1 MANFFVLSIFGQFD
15 YELES
20 RLLKSENRFHAQHL
34 LPRAVDKLTDDHVAT
49 IYEAYQADIYL
60 SLEDF
65 RREVTRWRT
74 HWVITKRNDLP
85 TTLCTT
91 LDSVNPVL
99 YPSID
104 TILIKLCV
112 LLTMPVASATAE
124 MSFSVLRRLKTY
136 VRSTM
141 KNDRLSSLGLMQYG
155 SIWGH
160 FRVSYNIESST
171 ILMTLI
177 DKNFLKLSKICPS
190 CLIRYEHLHCFVQVH
205 FKISMYIHQSKG
217 R

>member
-34 LPRAVDKLTDDHVAT
+34 LPHAVDKLTDDHVAT
-49 IYEAYQADIYL
+49 IYETYQTDIYL

-65 RREVTRWRT
+65 RREVARWRT
-74 HWVITKRNDLP
+74 HWVITKRNDWT

-91 LDSVNPVL
+91 PDSVNPVL
-99 YPSID
+99 CPSID

-124 MSFSVLRRLKTY
+124 ISFSVLRRLKTY

-141 KNDRLSSLGLMQYG
+141 KNDRLSSLGLMHINRDFEVDLYKAMEV
-155 SIWGH
+155 
-160 FRVSYNIESST
+160 FVSAKT
-171 ILMTLI
+171 RRA
-177 DKNFLKLSKICPS
+177 DFGQ
-190 CLIRYEHLHCFVQVH
+190 F
-205 FKISMYIHQSKG
+205 
-217 R
+217 

>member
-1 MANFFVLSIFGQFD
+1 VVDRLPESITPRKRQNSIHGNFFVLSIFGQLD

-34 LPRAVDKLTDDHVAT
+34 LPRDVDKLTDDHVAT
-49 IYEAYQADIYL
+49 IYGAYQTDIYL

-65 RREVTRWRT
+65 RREVARWRT

-141 KNDRLSSLGLMQYG
+141 KNDRLSSLGLMH
-155 SIWGH
+155 I
-160 FRVSYNIESST
+160 N
-171 ILMTLI
+171 
-177 DKNFLKLSKICPS
+177 
-190 CLIRYEHLHCFVQVH
+190 
-205 FKISMYIHQSKG
+205 
-217 R
+217 

>member
-1 MANFFVLSIFGQFD
+1 MYLIVCRGESQSSHGNAKTVLANFFALSISGKLD

-20 RLLKSENRFHAQHL
+20 RLLKSENCFHAQYL
-34 LPRAVDKLTDDHVAT
+34 LPCAVDKLTDDHVAT

-65 RREVTRWRT
+65 RREVAKWRT

-104 TILIKLCV
+104 TMLIKLCV

-124 MSFSVLRRLKTY
+124 MPF
-136 VRSTM
+136 
-141 KNDRLSSLGLMQYG
+141 
-155 SIWGH
+155 
-160 FRVSYNIESST
+160 
-171 ILMTLI
+171 
-177 DKNFLKLSKICPS
+177 
-190 CLIRYEHLHCFVQVH
+190 
-205 FKISMYIHQSKG
+205 G
-217 R
+217 RP